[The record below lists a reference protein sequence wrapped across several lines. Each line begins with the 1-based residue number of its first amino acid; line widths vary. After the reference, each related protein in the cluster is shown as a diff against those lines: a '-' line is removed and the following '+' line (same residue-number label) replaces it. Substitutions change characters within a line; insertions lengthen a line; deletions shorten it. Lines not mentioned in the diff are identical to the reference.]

1 VILSKSNLVQT
12 SSSEIETKTTSLKD
26 SQHLK
31 IKGKQTEKDKEE
43 VKESYDSRA
52 AGFKK
57 EKPAKQSREALGLR
71 HTQVPKAKDTE
82 ETNEKKIKKVSSRE
96 QSNSNRKPKSI
107 LKASLDHQGEY
118 ASKQKIAKEPFP
130 FLTKSIDI
138 PVVANKRE
146 ESLDTLVDNDT
157 SSCSVKLRHQKEVEE
172 VKNQLMERLKQK
184 ALKAESEEDSG
195 EEEAEE
201 AIDEEKINRRTRILD
216 LK

>member
-1 VILSKSNLVQT
+1 M
-12 SSSEIETKTTSLKD
+12 KD
-26 SQHLK
+26 SQQLK

-57 EKPAKQSREALGLR
+57 EKPAKHSREAIGLR
-71 HTQVPKAKDTE
+71 HTQLPKAKDTE
-82 ETNEKKIKKVSSRE
+82 ETNEKKKIKKVSSRE

-107 LKASLDHQGEY
+107 LKASLDNQGEY
-118 ASKQKIAKEPFP
+118 ASKQKMAKEPL
-130 FLTKSIDI
+130 LTKSIDM

-184 ALKAESEEDSG
+184 ALKAESEEESG

-201 AIDEEKINRRTRILD
+201 AFDEEKINRRTRILG
-216 LK
+216 LT

>member
-1 VILSKSNLVQT
+1 M
-12 SSSEIETKTTSLKD
+12 KD

-31 IKGKQTEKDKEE
+31 IKGKQSEKDKEE

-57 EKPAKQSREALGLR
+57 EKPAKQSREAIGLR
-71 HTQVPKAKDTE
+71 HTQIPKAKETE
-82 ETNEKKIKKVSSRE
+82 ATNEKKKMKIATSRE

-107 LKASLDHQGEY
+107 LKASLDHHGEY
-118 ASKQKIAKEPFP
+118 ASKQRIAKESL
-130 FLTKSIDI
+130 LTKSIDI

-146 ESLDTLVDNDT
+146 ESLDILVDNDT

-184 ALKAESEEDSG
+184 ALKAESEEESG
-195 EEEAEE
+195 EEEAE
-201 AIDEEKINRRTRILD
+201 DEEKINRRTRILV
-216 LK
+216 LT